1 MDIDLDTF
9 LVALYTLVDDAYKQ
23 VAAPHKPRRPG
34 HPPEL
39 ADSEVLTLMI
49 LTQWLG
55 GQERAMLRY
64 AAQHWRAY
72 FPRLLDQSAFNRR
85 TRDLGGV
92 AVTVALAVAQ
102 MLGAALAPYQALDCV
117 PVPLAR
123 RCRGDRH
130 RQFGLEAQVGKG
142 GSDKDW
148 YYGGQLLAV
157 VTPSGVITGFLL
169 GPATTA
175 NRWLGEA
182 LFCWRHDP
190 HAAPWG
196 PDRFPPT
203 HQRGGKRRGPTG
215 PLFPSTAVGA
225 PSGVPYLADDGFSG
239 PVWTTHWL
247 REYGAVVLTRR
258 AMGGPEVALAQ
269 QQHSSWRQI
278 IETVNA
284 ALIGVFALSFPG
296 AHTTWGLVT
305 RIAAKV
311 LAFNLGIAINRRFGR
326 PDLALATLFS
336 C

>member
-1 MDIDLDTF
+1 MQIDLDTF

-23 VAAPHKPRRPG
+23 RAAPHKPRRPG
-34 HPPEL
+34 PKPEL
-39 ADSEVLTLMI
+39 SDSEVLTLML

-55 GQERAMLRY
+55 GKERAMLRY
-64 AAQHWRAY
+64 AAQQWRAY

-92 AVTVALAVAQ
+92 AVTLALEVAQ
-102 MLGAALAPYQALDCV
+102 VLGAALAPYQALDCV

-157 VTPSGVITGFLL
+157 VTPGGVITGFLL

-190 HAAPWG
+190 QAAPWG

-239 PVWTTHWL
+239 PVWTTHWF

-258 AMGGPEVALAQ
+258 AMGGPEAAMAQ

-296 AHTTWGLVT
+296 AHTPWGLVT

-311 LAFNLGIAINRRFGR
+311 LAFNLGIAINRLFDR
-326 PDLALATLFS
+326 PDLAFATLFS